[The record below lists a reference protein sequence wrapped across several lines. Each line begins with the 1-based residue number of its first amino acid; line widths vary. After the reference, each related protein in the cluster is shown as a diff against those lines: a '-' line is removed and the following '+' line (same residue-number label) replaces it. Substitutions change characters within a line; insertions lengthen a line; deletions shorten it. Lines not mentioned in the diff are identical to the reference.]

1 MSAAGEGVAFDTH
14 HANRFHHIFPITEGF
29 SRIGLAHN
37 DVQAVA
43 HLLAR
48 LQYRCQSGGE
58 NAGVGVAI
66 MGSSARSNAWSPS
79 ISMHTAGFLRNRR
92 IFFPVRAP

>member
-1 MSAAGEGVAFDTH
+1 MSAAGEGVAFNTH

-58 NAGVGVAI
+58 TLV
-66 MGSSARSNAWSPS
+66 
-79 ISMHTAGFLRNRR
+79 
-92 IFFPVRAP
+92 

>member
-14 HANRFHHIFPITEGF
+14 HANRFHHIFPIIEGF

-43 HLLAR
+43 HLIAC

-58 NAGVGVAI
+58 NAGVGLAI
-66 MGSSARSNAWSPS
+66 ITGV
-79 ISMHTAGFLRNRR
+79 IGT
-92 IFFPVRAP
+92 